1 MSPAWC
7 ARNHPNLRC
16 YVALHRFSSSTEI
29 RLQPLLDLHWQQG
42 CNIPLVA
49 LFFFGGGGGIGHLFP
64 PPLYSMKDRAAC
76 CALCTLGVRAFPPT
90 WTNVVSRL
98 WSRVHEQR
106 KMFRDMVLVCT
117 VPRFRVYVCFSTR
130 TEIQGRTASNVLCQA
145 T

>member
-49 LFFFGGGGGIGHLFP
+49 LFFFWGGGGNRPPFSPPFLFNERSGGVLCAVYARCASIPPNMDQRGQQAVESRARTAQDVQGHGP
-64 PPLYSMKDRAAC
+64 
-76 CALCTLGVRAFPPT
+76 
-90 WTNVVSRL
+90 
-98 WSRVHEQR
+98 RVHSS
-106 KMFRDMVLVCT
+106 T
-117 VPRFRVYVCFSTR
+117 V
-130 TEIQGRTASNVLCQA
+130 
-145 T
+145 